1 MAHHDQYDAGPENS
15 RFPDQ
20 DASLGQY
27 LVPLIRK
34 WWIIVIVLGL
44 TLLLA
49 AAFSR
54 WSDSAGIYEAR
65 TRLLIV
71 VPISERIIG
80 ESGGGPDSV
89 TRLSIDT
96 LSALVA
102 ANDLLETIITKL
114 GLHDSEGEPWDP
126 TRLADM
132 MESEIETADGG
143 TNIPLLTTTVRG
155 DDPELTA
162 QIAQTWAEAFLQKN
176 SELFASEAA
185 GSYEFI
191 SGQYQSIQKESRE
204 TQSEWLAY
212 QQAAQTERVAY
223 ELLRQG
229 QRLTYQQTR
238 QAERLPK
245 QRARRDERV
254 VLRKAP
260 LERLEA
266 ELGVVTPTYAGFL
279 ALLPEKRSALV
290 ADQARLASIAESLAA
305 EEPFIIYER
314 RMPSDVIWSIVSADP
329 PAIAGDGLADLIIED
344 QESNDLY
351 LSLTGQKVSLRSD
364 IASLMAEIQH
374 LESKIDEAEE
384 EMARLTGQ
392 ISKIQADL
400 LAFDQDTEYML
411 SRFDE
416 ETTAELSRF
425 DQETTVEL
433 ASLDGNANL
442 VLSRL
447 DREISSLTSNTDRLV
462 QSLQEAEIAKAEQ
475 TGSIRIVESAV
486 RPRAPIAA
494 ARGQFGIGIGPL
506 AVVGLFLGVVAAAA
520 VNYGQNLLRSVPG
533 AGSAPKGEPE
543 PQQ

>member
-1 MAHHDQYDAGPENS
+1 MRTDEQHEAGNPTPHFLE
-15 RFPDQ
+15 Q
-20 DASLGQY
+20 DAAIGHY
-27 LVPLIRK
+27 LAPLLRK
-34 WWIIVIVLGL
+34 WWVVAVVFGL

-54 WSDSAGIYEAR
+54 WSDSTEIYEAR

-71 VPISERIIG
+71 VPVSERIIG
-80 ESGGGPDSV
+80 ESGGGPNSV

-102 ANDLLETIITKL
+102 ANDLLEAVIVKL

-155 DDPELTA
+155 ADPELTA

-191 SGQYQSIQKESRE
+191 AGQYQSIQEESRD
-204 TQSEWLAY
+204 TQSERLAY
-212 QQAAQTERVAY
+212 QQAAQTERVVH
-223 ELLRQG
+223 EQLNQT
-229 QRLTYQQTR
+229 QRLTYR
-238 QAERLPK
+238 RARRAERLTK
-245 QRARRDERV
+245 QPARRDERV
-254 VLRKAP
+254 VLSKAP
-260 LERLEA
+260 LE
-266 ELGVVTPTYAGFL
+266 ELGIELRGLTATYAGFL
-279 ALLPEKRSALV
+279 ARLPEKRLALG
-290 ADQARLASIAESLAA
+290 ADQARLASVAESLAA
-305 EEPFIIYER
+305 EEPLITYER

-329 PAIAGDGLADLIIED
+329 AAIAGDGLADLIIED

-351 LSLTGQKVSLRSD
+351 LSLKGQKASLRSD
-364 IASLMAEIQH
+364 IASLMAEVLH

-384 EMARLTGQ
+384 EMARLIAQ
-392 ISKIQADL
+392 INKIQADL
-400 LAFDQDTEYML
+400 LAFDQDTEHML

-416 ETTAELSRF
+416 ETSAELSRF

-433 ASLDGNANL
+433 AKLDGDANL

-447 DREISSLTSNTDRLV
+447 DREISILTSNTDRLV

-475 TGSIRIVESAV
+475 AGSIRIVESAV

-494 ARGQFGIGIGPL
+494 ARGQFGIGLGPL
-506 AVVGLFLGVVAAAA
+506 AVIGLFLGVVAAAA
-520 VNYGQNLLRSVPG
+520 VNYGQNLLRSVPA
-533 AGSAPKGEPE
+533 AGSAPNGDPE
-543 PQQ
+543 P